1 MSTEHYGHLKLLFV
15 ESASHTRAM
24 LREMLRNTQWAH
36 AEFVGSAAA
45 AIERIRTNPP
55 DILFTDWQ
63 MPGESGLDLV
73 RAIRENPD
81 SPDPLLP
88 VILLTANGDA
98 ESVMSAL
105 NAGASDFLIKPISI
119 NRIVERVT
127 NAVTRQRP
135 FILSPNYRGPD
146 RRNAARAVDADQRS
160 QGEPPPDTIMLA
172 PDGLLLAKVRG
183 DPVAIREAAR
193 LRAEAIVTVRDY
205 IRQQQQVAPEVVT
218 V

>member
-1 MSTEHYGHLKLLFV
+1 MSAEHYGHLKLLFV
-15 ESASHTRAM
+15 ESASHTRLM

-45 AIERIRTNPP
+45 AIERLKTNPP

-81 SPDPLLP
+81 APDPLLP

-98 ESVMSAL
+98 DNVMSAL
-105 NAGASDFLIKPISI
+105 NAGASDFLVKPISVS
-119 NRIVERVT
+119 RIVERVT

-135 FILSPNYRGPD
+135 FILSPSYKGPD
-146 RRNAARAVDADQRS
+146 RRNAAKAVDVDKRAE
-160 QGEPPPDTIMLA
+160 GEPPPDTIILA

-183 DPVAIREAAR
+183 DPVAIREAAQ
-193 LRAEAIVTVRDY
+193 LRAEAIVTVRNY
-205 IRQQQQVAPEVVT
+205 IRRQQQLPPEVVAA
-218 V
+218 